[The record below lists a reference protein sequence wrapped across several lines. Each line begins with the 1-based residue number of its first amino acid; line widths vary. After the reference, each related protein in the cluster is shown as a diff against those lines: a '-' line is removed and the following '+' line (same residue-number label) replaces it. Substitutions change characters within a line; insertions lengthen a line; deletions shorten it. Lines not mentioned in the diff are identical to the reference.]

1 LKFKTIFRKIKIME
15 NKAVTNVLI
24 PDAESKLTVNVI
36 RCLSQIKTIRL
47 HLLSS
52 DASSPIKF
60 SRYVQSFIHY
70 KDDSPN
76 KQMEAIK
83 SAIIKTNST
92 IVLPVDEPTIL
103 LLSLYGK
110 SISDIATITPIP
122 EFESFLIAK
131 NKWLLAQWLKKSNFS
146 CPPTLLFENTP
157 DFYTKLNAM
166 SFPVLL
172 KPTESDGGNGIILF
186 ETAISL
192 KNYLVKLEKREE
204 YIVQSFIKGHP
215 IICNVLCIEGEII
228 AHTIQKSTINGAT
241 PYSPARGNCFIKD
254 NATLEL
260 ITQVTSKLQWTGV
273 VNFDLYYD
281 YEKKEITV
289 LEMNPRFW
297 GSLLGSLFAGV
308 NFPLLCCLC
317 AIQSP
322 IPKIDYKEITYI
334 NGKPPLDLL
343 AKSILKGLFLR
354 KDQEKFVFGYIL
366 NDPLPSLALYLKS
379 LIWRLKNLI

>member
-1 LKFKTIFRKIKIME
+1 MKNKVVTI
-15 NKAVTNVLI
+15 VLI
-24 PDAESKLTVNVI
+24 PDGESNHSVNVI
-36 RCLSQIKTIRL
+36 RCLSQIKTIQL

-52 DASSPIKF
+52 DASSPMKL
-60 SRYVQSFIHY
+60 SRYVQSFTHY
-70 KDDSPN
+70 KDDGPN
-76 KQMEAIK
+76 KRIETIK
-83 SAIIKTNST
+83 AAIIKTKAT
-92 IVLPVDEPTIL
+92 VVLPVDEPTIQ
-103 LLSLYGK
+103 LLSRNGK
-110 SISDIATITPIP
+110 LISNHATISPIP

-131 NKWLLAQWLKKSNFS
+131 NKWLLAQWLKKTKIS
-146 CPPTLLFENTP
+146 CPPTLLLENTP
-157 DFYTKLNAM
+157 DFYYKLNAM

-172 KPTESDGGNGIILF
+172 KPTESAGGIGIILF
-186 ETAISL
+186 ENAMSL
-192 KNYLVKLEKREE
+192 KKHIEKLKKKEE
-204 YIVQSFIKGHP
+204 YIVQSFIKGYS
-215 IICNVLCIEGEII
+215 IICNVLCIEGKII

-297 GSLLGSLFAGV
+297 GSLLGSLVAGV

-379 LIWRLKNLI
+379 LIWRLKNLILVSLKFKK